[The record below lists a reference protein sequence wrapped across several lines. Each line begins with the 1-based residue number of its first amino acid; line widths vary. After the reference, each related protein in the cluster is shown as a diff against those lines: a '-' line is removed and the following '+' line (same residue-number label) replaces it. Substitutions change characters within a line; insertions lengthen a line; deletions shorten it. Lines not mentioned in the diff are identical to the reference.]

1 MKSNTF
7 TLIGMTSHQMTRE
20 QLTAILTATHD
31 THGLYL
37 DDKQYLDWSA
47 REHGRIVFEVG
58 DVDENAVQVV
68 ITRAELE
75 TLVHRLAATLLAS

>member
-1 MKSNTF
+1 
-7 TLIGMTSHQMTRE
+7 MTRE
-20 QLTAILTATHD
+20 QLTAILTATRD
-31 THGLYL
+31 EQGLYL
-37 DDKQYLDWSA
+37 DDRQYLDWSA

-68 ITRAELE
+68 ITRAEME